1 MMLCV
6 SNVIIFPYQKENI
19 LRRKWYVLNLVCFG
33 SGTATFD
40 KRGTIESE
48 IEERCQR
55 LAEGQALCCQGGVSF
70 THISHFILISE
81 LSEIGST
88 ENKT

>member
-48 IEERCQR
+48 IEERCWLEIVKQR
-55 LAEGQALCCQGGVSF
+55 LMLTLMSCIAYLFG
-70 THISHFILISE
+70 
-81 LSEIGST
+81 LSLS
-88 ENKT
+88 

>member
-48 IEERCQR
+48 IEERCQCHTTSAR
-55 LAEGQALCCQGGVSF
+55 SVQCVQREHAELGGRKCQCREDGV
-70 THISHFILISE
+70 
-81 LSEIGST
+81 
-88 ENKT
+88 N